1 MRLTVFRFDQWPREA
16 ALLADLGKLYDAPA
30 LAALAAAVNAG
41 KPLITARFNDHHLAA
56 ALLELDGEPAR
67 LSQLVVREVT
77 RRRGVGRF
85 LVDEAAAIAAE
96 AGAQRLQLAA
106 VEGDAAAAFAAA
118 CGFTGEGYTLA
129 LINP

>member
-1 MRLTVFRFDQWPREA
+1 MRLTAFRFDQWPRDA

-30 LAALAAAVNAG
+30 LAALAATVNAG
-41 KPLITARFNDHHLAA
+41 KPLVTARFNDHHLAA
-56 ALLELDGEPAR
+56 ALLELDSEPAR

-85 LVDEAAAIAAE
+85 LVDEAATIAAE
-96 AGAQRLQLAA
+96 AGAQQLQLLA
-106 VEGDAAAAFAAA
+106 VDNDACCAFAAA
-118 CGFTGEGYTLA
+118 CGFTGDGYTLA

>member
-1 MRLTVFRFDQWPREA
+1 MRLTAFRFHQWPRDP
-16 ALLADLGKLYDAPA
+16 ALLADLGKVYDADTLA
-30 LAALAAAVNAG
+30 RLAATVSSTKLLV
-41 KPLITARFNDHHLAA
+41 TARFNDHHLAA

-85 LVDEAAAIAAE
+85 LVDEAAALAAE
-96 AGAQRLQLAA
+96 AGAQRLQLC
-106 VEGDAAAAFAAA
+106 GLTDAAATAFAAA
-118 CGFTGEGYTLA
+118 CGFTGEDYILA